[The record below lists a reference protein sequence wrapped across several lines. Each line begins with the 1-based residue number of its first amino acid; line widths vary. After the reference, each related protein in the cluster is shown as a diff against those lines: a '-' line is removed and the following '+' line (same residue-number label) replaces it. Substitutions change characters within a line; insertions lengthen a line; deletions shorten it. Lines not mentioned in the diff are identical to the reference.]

1 MALYDTYA
9 DAPKDVTSMTLD
21 VTPWWKGVVR
31 HFDVTDSTTTTATA
45 LTEAACIAEKG
56 LVILAQASERGETNT
71 TCVYTLENKV
81 LKSYTFE
88 KTVVITARNVTV
100 VVP

>member
-9 DAPKDVTSMTLD
+9 DAPKDITSMTLD
-21 VTPWWKGVVR
+21 VTPWWQGPFR

-56 LVILAQASERGETNT
+56 LVILAQAAERGTTNT
-71 TCVYTLENKV
+71 TCAYTLENKV

-88 KTVVITARNVTV
+88 KTVVITARDV
-100 VVP
+100 VVVS